1 MKILR
6 EVYLRRE
13 SHLPAHG
20 WLHACWTC
28 ESITGKTLEHNTT
41 VKGKRIYK
49 FIVYLC
55 PKCTKKLKKPE
66 NQQKFSNSCDKFIE
80 EYLDTCGP

>member
-28 ESITGKTLEHNTT
+28 ESITGKTLE
-41 VKGKRIYK
+41 
-49 FIVYLC
+49 
-55 PKCTKKLKKPE
+55 KPE